1 MQKYLLL
8 ISNYNFNISY
18 FPYLDDEYCI
28 IDRKLCYTY
37 VILLPFK
44 TGASFFMHIWLVILS
59 FIDDKFTEWSKST
72 NVNEI
77 IYTFNDGSTDSTEI
91 LEKLF
96 KKPIAEIRSDEGNC
110 LSYPER
116 QMETKKSREK
126 GKKGQNV
133 LKTSH
138 YSRNYC

>member
-1 MQKYLLL
+1 MSIAL
-8 ISNYNFNISY
+8 F
-18 FPYLDDEYCI
+18 
-28 IDRKLCYTY
+28 RKLCYTY

-44 TGASFFMHIWLVILS
+44 TSASFFMHVWLVILS

-116 QMETKKSREK
+116 QMETKKRREK
-126 GKKGQNV
+126 GKKRPKCSQNFT
-133 LKTSH
+133 LLQKLLLTNLDII
-138 YSRNYC
+138 RNIS